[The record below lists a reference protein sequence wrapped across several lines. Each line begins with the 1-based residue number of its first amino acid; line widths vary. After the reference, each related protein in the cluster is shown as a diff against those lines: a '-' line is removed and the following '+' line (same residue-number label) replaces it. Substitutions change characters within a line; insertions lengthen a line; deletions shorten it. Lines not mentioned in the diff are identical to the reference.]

1 MAHRSVLLSRRSLAS
16 VAAFSALLALPAV
29 GWSQAKSE
37 CTLPDC
43 DQAKAF
49 FTKFQG
55 AINADQR
62 KDVVAMVSYPLRSNR
77 NGKSTVIKTKADLLA
92 QYDTGL
98 TQVRAAL
105 SYQGCVYRGRLGQLA
120 WLHRRGG
127 HHLVGPDPST
137 FCGKECRDSALRP
150 GQVSLRDHHRE
161 PLVTGRQTLHSRR
174 EAFRAITGSLL
185 LAVIPGVTNLLEQCL
200 PAAVH
205 AERNNCASSTC
216 V

>member
-92 QYDTGL
+92 QYDTVFDAG
-98 TQVRAAL
+98 TRCAIKAA
-105 SYQGCVYRGRLGQLA
+105 SIADVWGNWRGFTVAAGIIWWDRILPPSAAKNAEIQPSDLAKYPFGIITVNQSSQADKHCTADAKRLDQ
-120 WLHRRGG
+120 
-127 HHLVGPDPST
+127 
-137 FCGKECRDSALRP
+137 
-150 GQVSLRDHHRE
+150 
-161 PLVTGRQTLHSRR
+161 
-174 EAFRAITGSLL
+174 
-185 LAVIPGVTNLLEQCL
+185 
-200 PAAVH
+200 
-205 AERNNCASSTC
+205 
-216 V
+216 